1 MTAGLEEIPAPN
13 PAHALIDHA
22 LTLRWADIPAE
33 AQGRARTFLHDSL
46 AVGIAGRNA
55 AHASGIFEM
64 ASSWGRG
71 DVASVLGR
79 PGIRLPAPSAA
90 FVNGFQIHGQEY
102 DCVHE
107 PAVLHPMATALAALL
122 AEAERGPPVSGE
134 DFLTAIVAA
143 VDVSV
148 TLGIA
153 APDGLTFF
161 RPATA
166 GIFGCVAGIA
176 RLRNLSREQSLDAF
190 GHALAFTSGTMQAH
204 VEGKPALPVQVANA
218 ARNALVAIDL
228 AKAGMPGVAHPLDG
242 PFGYFALMEKREALA
257 PALARLGKGHRITEV
272 SWKPFPTGRAGHGGI
287 VAVQDLM
294 REQGLTAERLERL
307 EYHAPPLIHRL
318 VGRPAKPGMEP
329 GYARL
334 CMQYLAS
341 VTLLKG
347 RVSLDDFTRAS
358 LDDPEALGL
367 GSRISVIAN
376 DNPDMAAFA
385 PARAVAY
392 MKDGRTLVQ
401 DVSAQFGSPAWPLSR
416 EQHLEK
422 AKGCLDFANLGAC
435 HLALSNL
442 IETFP
447 STPDAMSAL
456 RATGVMG

>member
-1 MTAGLEEIPAPN
+1 MSTGGDNLQN
-13 PAHALIDHA
+13 PAHVLVDHA
-22 LTLRWADIPAE
+22 LSLEWDAIPTE
-33 AQGRARTFLHDSL
+33 AQAMARTFLHDSL
-46 AVGIAGRNA
+46 AVGAAGRNA
-55 AHASGIFEM
+55 AHAEGVFAM
-64 ASSWGRG
+64 ASGWGEGR
-71 DVASVLGR
+71 DASVLGR
-79 PGIRLPAPSAA
+79 PGVRLPAPSAA

-122 AEAERGPPVSGE
+122 ADAERGPAVAGT
-134 DFLTAIVAA
+134 DFLAAIVAA

-153 APDGLTFF
+153 APDALTFF

-176 RLRNLSREQSLDAF
+176 RMRRMSRAQALDAF
-190 GHALAFTSGTMQAH
+190 GHALALVSGTMQAH

-228 AKAGMPGVAHPLDG
+228 ARTGMPGVEHPLDG
-242 PFGYFALMEKREALA
+242 PFGFFALMEKREALA
-257 PALARLGKGHRITEV
+257 PALARLGDGHRITEV

-294 REQGLTAERLERL
+294 REQGLSAQDLESL

-334 CMQYLAS
+334 CMQYLAA
-341 VTLLKG
+341 VTLLRGKVALG
-347 RVSLDDFTRAS
+347 DFQRAS
-358 LDDPEALGL
+358 LDDPEVHALAGK
-367 GSRISVIAN
+367 IAVIAN

-385 PARAVAY
+385 PARAIARTRS
-392 MKDGRTLVQ
+392 GETLVR
-401 DVSAQFGSPAWPLSR
+401 DVEVQFGSPQWPLSR
-416 EQHLEK
+416 EQHMEK
-422 AKGCLDFANLGAC
+422 ALGCLEFAGLGAC
-435 HLALSNL
+435 HEPLLTAVDELVSA
-442 IETFP
+442 T
-447 STPDAMSAL
+447 DAMATL
-456 RATGVMG
+456 RASGVMG